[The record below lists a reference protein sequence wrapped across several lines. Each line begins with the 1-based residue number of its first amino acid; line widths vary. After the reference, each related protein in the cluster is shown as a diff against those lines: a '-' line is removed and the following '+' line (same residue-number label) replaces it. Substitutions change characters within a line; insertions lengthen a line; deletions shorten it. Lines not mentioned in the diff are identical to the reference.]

1 MAAYHGGRAVDAPC
15 EGRLSLCRVPFQGDR
30 SRSKAAARIPPLKGE
45 AMKGLEVRIRE
56 RTAVVGV
63 IGQGYVGLPLGL
75 VFCEAGL
82 HVVGFDLDTEKVQ
95 AIRRG
100 ESYIQHIGPDRVAA
114 AVASGRY
121 QATTD
126 FDRLRECDAIMICV
140 PTPLGAHREP
150 DNSYIHST
158 GREIAKRLRRGQIVV
173 LESTTYPGTTD
184 EELKPILESSGLRC
198 GEDFLLAFSPER
210 EDPGRKDFT
219 TKMIPKVVGGVD
231 EASTRVAAAL
241 YGLALSKVVVVS
253 SARVAESTKLL
264 ENVFRSVNIA
274 LVNELKVLFDRM
286 GIDVWEVI
294 RAAETKPFGFMA
306 FYPGPG
312 LGGHCIPLDPLYLS
326 WKAAEHGEWARFIEL
341 AGEINTRMPRYVVG
355 KVAEALNEDG
365 KPVKGSRV
373 LVLGLAYKA
382 NVDDD
387 RESPSYVIIRLLQK
401 AGALVD
407 YCDPHFP
414 VARRTRKHDLGL
426 RSIPVDPQ
434 TFAGYDAVVVATA
447 HDEFKEARLYRE
459 VRLVVDTRN
468 LVANAI
474 GSSSTDRP
482 RVVKA

>member
-1 MAAYHGGRAVDAPC
+1 MNGFIEKV
-15 EGRLSLCRVPFQGDR
+15 EQ
-30 SRSKAAARIPPLKGE
+30 
-45 AMKGLEVRIRE
+45 

-82 HVVGFDLDTEKVQ
+82 RVVGFDVDARKVS
-95 AIRRG
+95 AISRG
-100 ESYIQHIGPDRVAA
+100 ESFIKHIGPERVSN
-114 AVASGRY
+114 AVKSGRY
-121 QATTD
+121 SVTTD
-126 FDRLRECDAIMICV
+126 LDRLGECDAILICV
-140 PTPLGAHREP
+140 PTPLGPHREP

-158 GREIAKRLRRGQIVV
+158 GREISKRLRKGQLVV

-184 EELKPILESSGLRC
+184 DELRPILETSGLRC

-210 EDPGRKDFT
+210 EDPGRKDYS
-219 TKMIPKVVGGVD
+219 TKTIPKVVGGVD
-231 EASTRVAAAL
+231 EAATKAAVAL
-241 YGLALSKVVVVS
+241 YAASMAKVVPVS

-274 LVNELKVLFDRM
+274 LVNELKVIFDRM
-286 GIDVWEVI
+286 NIDVWEVI

-312 LGGHCIPLDPLYLS
+312 LGGHCIPLDPFYLS

-355 KVAEALNEDG
+355 KVADALNGDA
-365 KPVKGSRV
+365 KPVNGSKI

-387 RESPSYVIIRLLQK
+387 RESPSYEIIELLQEM
-401 AGALVD
+401 GARVD

-414 VARRTRKHDLGL
+414 QAKKTRKHDLGMK
-426 RSIPVDPQ
+426 SVPVDAEVFGQ
-434 TFAGYDAVVVATA
+434 YDAVVVATA
-447 HDEFKEARLYRE
+447 HDAFKDGALYR
-459 VRLVVDTRN
+459 RCSLVVDTRN
-468 LVANAI
+468 LVAPAL
-474 GSSSTDRP
+474 GTASGKP
-482 RVVKA
+482 RIVKA